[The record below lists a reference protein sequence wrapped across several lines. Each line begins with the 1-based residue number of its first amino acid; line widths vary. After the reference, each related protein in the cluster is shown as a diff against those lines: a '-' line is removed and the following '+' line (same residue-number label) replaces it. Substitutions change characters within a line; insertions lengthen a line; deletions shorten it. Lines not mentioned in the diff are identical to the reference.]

1 MGPASAHHKRAYLIH
16 LGWIFVAMYSA
27 FNFGTVAQ
35 ELESDDSSASLI
47 KSPSST
53 PMPYFN
59 VEQITMGPFFSMS
72 STIPLDVCPASEVSY
87 GLIVPMEAGAMRVPH
102 STIRMNG
109 LKCGPLPDDATI
121 QELWMDN
128 YMELTPITH
137 LMSSSIA
144 QQHGVLGIY
153 NRIFTLRVFTQALYK
168 STIDA
173 MEANLTRP
181 MVFVGLERHTSR
193 ICGNGSKMI
202 ILPYN
207 TFVFIGMFDQITDFA
222 TFVPYDDSV
231 PLRAKTPFHISFRE
245 GDPNSLTEPEIA
257 CPYHRP
263 TPTSTPRPPNI
274 RMCVPAN
281 AILTVVGGGSLP
293 IYQAQVGDFVLDKS
307 NRPSPIIAFTH
318 RDQHSVA
325 KYISLHVQGTNGENQ
340 SLDVS
345 AGHYIFVVEKRHDTI
360 EKRTV
365 FRSADEVGVGDVVL
379 TSQGVGS
386 IVLIEEVWRNG
397 IYNVHTS
404 SGSVIINGI
413 AISCYTTAVP
423 LYTAHSLLTPVRF
436 FMLFFSPNFLNNLS
450 LFTVPNVMGWRL
462 QIESTLKQMY
472 GLA

>member
-1 MGPASAHHKRAYLIH
+1 MDSASAYHKWVNLIH
-16 LGWIFVAMYSA
+16 IGWLFVAVHSSFYL
-27 FNFGTVAQ
+27 GVVAQ
-35 ELESDDSSASLI
+35 EFKLDDGSASPT
-47 KSPSST
+47 KSPSSS

-59 VEQITMGPFFSMS
+59 MEQITMGPFFSMS
-72 STIPLDVCPASEVSY
+72 SAIPLDVCPASEVSY
-87 GLIVPMEAGAMRVPH
+87 GLIFPMEAGAMRVPH

-109 LKCGPLPDDATI
+109 LKCGPLPDDATM
-121 QELWMDN
+121 QEFWMDN

-153 NRIFTLRVFTQALYK
+153 NRIFTRRVFTQALYK
-168 STIDA
+168 TTIDA

-193 ICGNGSKMI
+193 ICGNGSNVI

-207 TFVFIGMFDQITDFA
+207 TFVFIGMFDTVTNFA

-245 GDPNSLTEPEIA
+245 GDPDSPTEPEIS

-263 TPTSTPRPPNI
+263 TPTPTPRPPNV

-281 AILTVVGGGSLP
+281 AVLTVVGGGSLP
-293 IYQAQVGDFVLDKS
+293 IYRAQVGDFVLDKS

-318 RDQHSVA
+318 RDQHSIA
-325 KYISLHVQGTNGENQ
+325 KYISLYVRGANGENQ

-345 AGHYIFVVEKRHDTI
+345 AGHYIFVVEKSYDTI
-360 EKRTV
+360 DKRTT
-365 FRSADEVGVGDVVL
+365 FKSAGEVDIGDVVL
-379 TSQGVGS
+379 TSQGFGS
-386 IVLIEEVWRNG
+386 IVHMEEVWRNG

-423 LYTAHSLLTPVRF
+423 LNTAHSLLTPVRF
-436 FMLFFSPNFLNNLS
+436 FMLFFSSNFLKNLS
-450 LFTVPNVMGWRL
+450 LSTIPNVTSYRS
-462 QIESTLKQMY
+462 QFESILKHIY
-472 GLA
+472 R